1 MQLAHNCRRRVS
13 FRNSIVALAQL
24 VKFTRLRALVILSCA
39 GVVMLWTGGC
49 SPQSPSQARGSAL
62 ETDPLDP
69 FGWSHQVEQ
78 DPSQDLSPLV
88 ASCEQPSQLVDQF
101 QPFAQPCRLTSQGLK
116 LKFDRYYLDA
126 NKRVVAISGMHPDLD
141 TFQRLQ
147 GLMRDQA
154 GVAQYADV
162 CIRLGNNSLPELT
175 VTSKDHCD
183 QLNLG
188 LI

>member
-1 MQLAHNCRRRVS
+1 
-13 FRNSIVALAQL
+13 
-24 VKFTRLRALVILSCA
+24 
-39 GVVMLWTGGC
+39 MLLTTGC

-69 FGWSHQVEQ
+69 FGWSQQVDQ
-78 DPSQDLSPLV
+78 APSEDLSPLV
-88 ASCEQPSQLVDQF
+88 ASCKQESHLIDQF
-101 QPFAQPCRLTSQGLK
+101 QRFAQPCLLTAKGLD

-141 TFQRLQ
+141 TFERLQ
-147 GLMRDQA
+147 GLLKDQA

-175 VTSKDHCD
+175 ITSKDHCE

-188 LI
+188 LL